1 MECKVLGTG
10 NVGRMARYIF
20 HRRREDELRLK
31 ARVEQEVTVKSESF
45 LETSNVADR
54 QMFKL
59 VNELFTSV

>member
-1 MECKVLGTG
+1 MYEGWQGT
-10 NVGRMARYIF
+10 YF
-20 HRRREDELRLK
+20 TLKRREDELRLK

-59 VNELFTSV
+59 VNESFISL

>member
-1 MECKVLGTG
+1 
-10 NVGRMARYIF
+10 MARYIF

-45 LETSNVADR
+45 LDTSNVADR

-59 VNELFTSV
+59 VNELFASV